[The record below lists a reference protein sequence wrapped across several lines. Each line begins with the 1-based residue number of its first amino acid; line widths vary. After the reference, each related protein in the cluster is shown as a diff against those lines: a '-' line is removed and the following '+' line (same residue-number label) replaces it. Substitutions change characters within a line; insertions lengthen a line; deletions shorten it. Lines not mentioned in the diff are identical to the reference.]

1 MLSFWYYA
9 VHSPHIGRKD
19 YVEHFKARGFS
30 GAYAEYLAMI
40 KAVDDS
46 LGSIRAA
53 LQRRGVANNTVIIL
67 LSDQGGTFE
76 NSPFRGGKMK
86 DTLFEGGARVPIL
99 FYWPGVAPAG
109 SNSSIVHS
117 PDLFPTLIEIAGGDP
132 SSYRDLDG
140 VSLLPTLRSRK
151 VLERE
156 GPIFGYRAYEDLYA
170 SVREGDWKLLGFRS
184 GRLELYNL
192 ADDVGETTDLSGRFP
207 ERTEALKAKLV
218 AWEKEMNLTSYSG
231 YPNPE

>member
-1 MLSFWYYA
+1 
-9 VHSPHIGRKD
+9 
-19 YVEHFKARGFS
+19 
-30 GAYAEYLAMI
+30 
-40 KAVDDS
+40 
-46 LGSIRAA
+46 
-53 LQRRGVANNTVIIL
+53 
-67 LSDQGGTFE
+67 
-76 NSPFRGGKMK
+76 
-86 DTLFEGGARVPIL
+86 
-99 FYWPGVAPAG
+99 
-109 SNSSIVHS
+109 
-117 PDLFPTLIEIAGGDP
+117 
-132 SSYRDLDG
+132 
-140 VSLLPTLRSRK
+140 
-151 VLERE
+151 LERE